1 MAYLGMPTKK
11 PYKRYFYYPTSL
23 NNKGSFEIYY
33 KQNNNN
39 TYVGTFLG
47 KEMEINDIIEF
58 LNRCQFDY
66 GHQLCQ

>member
-1 MAYLGMPTKK
+1 MAYHGMPTKK
-11 PYKRYFYYPTSL
+11 PYMRFFYYSTSS

-33 KQNNNN
+33 KQLSVY

-47 KEMEINDIIEF
+47 KESELKDIIEF

-66 GHQLCQ
+66 GHQL